1 MDFLVKM
8 LKTFL
13 LSYSAVVQ
21 FSSVAQSCPTH
32 CDPNESQPGLPVH
45 HQLPEFTQTH
55 IHWVGDAIQPSH
67 PLSPPFPFAISLS
80 QHQGLF
86 QRLFVSGGQSIGT
99 SASASAL
106 LIISQG
112 WCPLGLFWS
121 PFHPRGSQE
130 SFSAPQFKSI
140 NSSVLSLLYGPALTP
155 MHDHKKNHSFDYADF
170 CSLPPKIN
178 VMP

>member
-1 MDFLVKM
+1 MDCSM
-8 LKTFL
+8 
-13 LSYSAVVQ
+13 
-21 FSSVAQSCPTH
+21 
-32 CDPNESQPGLPVH
+32 PGLPVH

-55 IHWVGDAIQPSH
+55 AHRVSDAIQPSH

-121 PFHPRGSQE
+121 PFRPRGSQE

-140 NSSVLSLLYGPALTP
+140 NSLALSLLYGPTLTPGKTIALTRWIFVG
-155 MHDHKKNHSFDYADF
+155 KVI
-170 CSLPPKIN
+170 SLLFNTIRGENIKYL
-178 VMP
+178 